1 LLAFVDEDLQVAEML
16 LTDASPVLRSAAFH
30 CQQAAEKMAKAVLV
44 ALGAAVPKIHDV
56 EELSWLVTDV
66 DPELGKAV
74 GKLAALGGWY
84 TAVRYPGLETD
95 FQPSLQDVRSALTE
109 LRDLRER
116 INSLA
121 PKA

>member
-74 GKLAALGGWY
+74 GKLALGGWY
-84 TAVRYPGLETD
+84 AVRYPGLETD
-95 FQPSLQDVRSALTE
+95 FQPSSQDVRSALAE